1 MDSTF
6 FNSWRRTKRNKILF
20 FYSLVFR
27 EIACFCWLGKL
38 YIWKRHTR
46 ALIHRWPKCHMHVCN
61 EKQKNKMIRHTEL
74 IFIESHFYVDI
85 CSLFYIT
92 IMKICRRG
100 GAGSKQNE
108 TNCSCF
114 RVNTSSFV
122 SSIPSIKATMS
133 LNTSHFHNWAAAIMA
148 VWQHCLAG
156 VAAILHS
163 ILLIKWSPKDIA
175 LNLF

>member
-1 MDSTF
+1 
-6 FNSWRRTKRNKILF
+6 
-20 FYSLVFR
+20 
-27 EIACFCWLGKL
+27 
-38 YIWKRHTR
+38 
-46 ALIHRWPKCHMHVCN
+46 
-61 EKQKNKMIRHTEL
+61 MIRHTEL

-100 GAGSKQNE
+100 GAGSKQNG

-175 LNLF
+175 FNLFQMHACMYATASHVNTSKTSPKSRTSFDVNYSVFIHSLALHPVSIWILNFSDCFQTTPTVSRHV